1 MVKKIGAAEF
11 ESEAKKGL
19 SLVDFNATWC
29 GPCKMLAPVLEE
41 LSSETP
47 AMKFYAVDVDEN
59 VPLAMEYG
67 ISSIPALLVMKDG
80 VKQELLVGFRPKASL
95 KDALAKYLG

>member
-1 MVKKIGAAEF
+1 MVQKINAAQF
-11 ESEAKKGL
+11 ETEAKKGL

-41 LSSETP
+41 LSNEMT
-47 AMKFYAVDVDEN
+47 AMRFYAVDVDEN

-80 VKQELLVGFRPKASL
+80 VKQEILVGFRPKASL
-95 KDALAKYLG
+95 RAELAKYL

>member
-1 MVKKIGAAEF
+1 MVKKIGAKEF

-41 LSSETP
+41 MSGEMT
-47 AMKFYAVDVDEN
+47 AMQFYAVDVDEN
-59 VPLAMEYG
+59 VSLAMEYG
-67 ISSIPALLVMKDG
+67 VSSIPALLVMKDG
-80 VKQELLVGFRPKASL
+80 VKQEILVGFRPKA
-95 KDALAKYLG
+95 ALQTALSKYL

>member
-1 MVKKIGAAEF
+1 MVQKINAAQF
-11 ESEAKKGL
+11 ETEAKKGL

-41 LSSETP
+41 LSDEMT
-47 AMKFYAVDVDEN
+47 AMRFYAVDVDEN

-80 VKQELLVGFRPKASL
+80 VKQEILVGFRPKASL
-95 KDALAKYLG
+95 RAELAKYL